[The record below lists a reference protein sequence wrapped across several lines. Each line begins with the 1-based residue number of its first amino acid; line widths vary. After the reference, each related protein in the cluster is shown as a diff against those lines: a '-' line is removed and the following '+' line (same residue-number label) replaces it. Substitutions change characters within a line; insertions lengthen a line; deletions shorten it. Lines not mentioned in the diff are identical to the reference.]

1 MKRAGYA
8 FRQKYAKF
16 LYRYKMLCDVTWP
29 HYKGALLF
37 CGRYY
42 VLVGSVIT
50 CIIRVHS
57 QCVLFYT
64 V

>member
-37 CGRYY
+37 RAFWRTDYLY
-42 VLVGSVIT
+42 M
-50 CIIRVHS
+50 
-57 QCVLFYT
+57 Y
-64 V
+64 